1 MNKNR
6 LIFVYNADGGLFNT
20 ATDIAHKILSP
31 DTYSCDLC
39 ALTHGYFSVR
49 KNWVSFLDTLPLE
62 CDFLHRDEFRGKYT
76 DQLDELPAVFLIKD
90 ERLELLLSAQDIKQ
104 CETLDQLK
112 QQITQNLPQRQ

>member
-6 LIFVYNADGGLFNT
+6 LVFVYNADGGLFNT

-49 KNWVSFLDTLPLE
+49 KNWVGFLDTLPLE
-62 CDFLHRDEFRGKYT
+62 CDFLHRDEFKEKYA
-76 DQLDELPAVFLIKD
+76 DQPDELPAVFLLQD
-90 ERLELLLSAQDIKQ
+90 EQLQLLLSALDIKQ

-112 QQITQNLPQRQ
+112 QRITQDLSQKL